1 MAKMKTRLQRCQ
13 LFEALRK
20 YHTEQNTAWITP
32 NDWRYINPGPER
44 RKRLIAYLRE
54 HEKIPVNRKWQANT
68 HYDPDLKKLLKKGVI
83 FMKKEGRI
91 PRQTYI
97 YLKEDK

>member
-1 MAKMKTRLQRCQ
+1 MAKLRTRRARCELLEIVQ
-13 LFEALRK
+13 KHHAERYK
-20 YHTEQNTAWITP
+20 DWITP
-32 NDWRYINPGPER
+32 NDWRYISPGPER
-44 RKRLIAYLRE
+44 RKRLIAYLKE

-83 FMKKEGRI
+83 FMKKEGAI

-97 YLKEDK
+97 YLKEV